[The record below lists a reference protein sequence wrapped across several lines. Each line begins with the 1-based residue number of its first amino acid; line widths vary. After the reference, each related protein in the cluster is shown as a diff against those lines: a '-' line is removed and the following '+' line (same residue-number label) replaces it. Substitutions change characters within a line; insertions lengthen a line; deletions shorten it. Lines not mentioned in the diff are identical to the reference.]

1 MAPSLMLDTGWG
13 AEKSRRQIGSQVI
26 NCSDQGEKERFY
38 QVGTVQDCPHTGARH
53 WSTEGKSHCL
63 GTLDGDVRQVTTLLI
78 PSRVNQANLRPP
90 VGILKK
96 GKSLGVLR
104 SCHMPA
110 PRFQAL

>member
-13 AEKSRRQIGSQVI
+13 AEKSSRQIGSQVI

-38 QVGTVQDCPHTGARH
+38 QVGTVQDCPHVGARH
-53 WSTEGKSHCL
+53 WRKSHCL
-63 GTLDGDVRQVTTLLI
+63 GTLGGDVRQVTTLLT
-78 PSRVNQANLRPP
+78 PSGVNQANLRPP

-96 GKSLGVLR
+96 GKSLGVFR

-110 PRFQAL
+110 PGFQAL